1 MPLYEHVFMARQDIS
16 TAQMDALTDQ
26 FKSIITD
33 NGGSIGRSEYWGLKP
48 LTYRIRKNRKAH
60 YALMNLDAP
69 APAIAEME
77 RQMGL
82 NEDVIRFMTIR
93 VEEHDEEPSV
103 QMRTGRERSDRPG
116 DRGDRVPG
124 PHVHHVKTPPTRKE
138 TADVR
143 CTQTILPPSQELPV
157 HRR

>member
-26 FKSIITD
+26 FKSVITD
-33 NGGSIGRSEYWGLKP
+33 NGGSVGRSEYWGLKP

-69 APAIAEME
+69 APAVAEME

-82 NEDVIRFMTIR
+82 NEDIIRFMTIR
-93 VEEHDEEPSV
+93 VEELEEEPSV
-103 QMRTGRERSDRPG
+103 QMRAGRERSDRPG
-116 DRGDRVPG
+116 GDRGDRGDRGERGDKG
-124 PHVHHVKTPPTRKE
+124 PRTPRAPREDASSEKG
-138 TADVR
+138 DN
-143 CTQTILPPSQELPV
+143 
-157 HRR
+157 

>member
-26 FKSIITD
+26 FKTVITD
-33 NGGSIGRSEYWGLKP
+33 NGGTIGRSEYWGLKP

-82 NEDVIRFMTIR
+82 NEDIIRFMTIR
-93 VEEHDEEPSV
+93 VEEHEEEPSV
-103 QMRTGRERSDRPG
+103 QMRAGRERSDRPG
-116 DRGDRVPG
+116 GDRGDRGDRG
-124 PHVHHVKTPPTRKE
+124 PRTPRPPRDDAAKTE
-138 TADVR
+138 GA
-143 CTQTILPPSQELPV
+143 S
-157 HRR
+157 